1 MAEAVVGVLISKLGE
16 ALLSEAAAYGA
27 SLFCGEASALKGLFS
42 EIRRATGWLEIMKA
56 YLQDSEKFR
65 DTSNTTDA
73 FVKKIRALAF
83 RIEDVTDEFKY
94 KLEDGKHGGFAAK
107 MNKRIRHVKVWHRL
121 TCELRDINADL
132 EDAAKQANLCAI
144 PIIERPGAG
153 NYYHAGSINPT
164 SCFARDEDLV
174 GIEDNAEKLKGW
186 LLDMEE
192 KKSRIVAIW
201 GMGGAGKTTLV
212 GHVYKS
218 VKEDFDF
225 AAWVT
230 VSKSWQVQDLLNK
243 IATGLGISGDINKM
257 ETRSLGEVICNHLNG
272 KRFILVLDDVWEKD
286 VWIKIMNVFPA
297 NCTSR
302 FVLTSRHK
310 EVASLAASS
319 DCIMGLELLKERHSW
334 ELFCNVAFRNND
346 DKRCPMEL
354 HDLAA
359 KFIKMCEGLPLA
371 ITCIGHL
378 LFFKHPTHSEWKKV
392 HDDLVLQLTKHV
404 IPGVDM
410 ILKLSLEDLP
420 YELKNC
426 FLHCALFPEDYEM
439 NRKRLI
445 RHWIAAG
452 FIIVQ
457 KGNQALEE
465 VAEGYLNE
473 LVNRSL
479 LQVVER
485 NEFGRVRR
493 CRMHDIVRHLALD
506 KAENEGFGIIYEDS
520 TTFPV
525 GVTRRLSIESTNFE
539 LPSQSSVRH
548 IRAVHAFMSSISV
561 DLLRQILASSN
572 LLSTL
577 DLQGTQI
584 KILPDVVFNLFNLR
598 FLSLRY
604 CEIEVLQEAVGRLVN
619 LEVLDAYSTRL
630 LSLPKGVAKLK
641 KLKFLYVWAFSPDFN
656 VFDCGTEVPRGIRNL
671 TGLHTL
677 QSVKANFETLCGIAA
692 LSELRT
698 FAISNVKNEHSV
710 NLCSAIMNMSHLINL
725 SITASN
731 EDEVLQMEALHL
743 PATLSKLSLVGQL
756 EKKQIPQILLS
767 WSHLMS
773 LTRLSLAFTKLDD
786 DSFSSLRALRG
797 LCRLEL
803 SKAYDGTTLCFPT
816 KSFPRLRF
824 LGIMGAA
831 QLNHVDIEEGAL
843 ENLVDLMFIQ
853 CPELKH
859 LPHGIEYLAVLRN
872 YAWKTL
878 QRSS

>member
-1 MAEAVVGVLISKLGE
+1 
-16 ALLSEAAAYGA
+16 
-27 SLFCGEASALKGLFS
+27 
-42 EIRRATGWLEIMKA
+42 
-56 YLQDSEKFR
+56 
-65 DTSNTTDA
+65 
-73 FVKKIRALAF
+73 
-83 RIEDVTDEFKY
+83 
-94 KLEDGKHGGFAAK
+94 
-107 MNKRIRHVKVWHRL
+107 
-121 TCELRDINADL
+121 
-132 EDAAKQANLCAI
+132 
-144 PIIERPGAG
+144 
-153 NYYHAGSINPT
+153 
-164 SCFARDEDLV
+164 
-174 GIEDNAEKLKGW
+174 
-186 LLDMEE
+186 
-192 KKSRIVAIW
+192 
-201 GMGGAGKTTLV
+201 
-212 GHVYKS
+212 
-218 VKEDFDF
+218 
-225 AAWVT
+225 
-230 VSKSWQVQDLLNK
+230 
-243 IATGLGISGDINKM
+243 M

-297 NCTSR
+297 NCISR

-310 EVASLAASS
+310 EVASLATSS
-319 DCIMGLELLKERHSW
+319 VCIMGLELLEERHSW

-346 DKRCPMEL
+346 DKRCPIEL

-359 KFIKMCEGLPLA
+359 KFIKICEGLPLA

-457 KGNQALEE
+457 RGNQALEE

-520 TTFPV
+520 TTFPA

-548 IRAVHAFMSSISV
+548 IRAVHAFTSSISV
-561 DLLRQILASSN
+561 DLLRQIFASSN

-604 CEIEVLQEAVGRLVN
+604 CEIEVLPEAVGRLVN

-698 FAISNVKNEHSV
+698 FAISN
-710 NLCSAIMNMSHLINL
+710 
-725 SITASN
+725 
-731 EDEVLQMEALHL
+731 
-743 PATLSKLSLVGQL
+743 KLSLVGQL

-843 ENLVDLMFIQ
+843 ESLVDLMFIQ

-859 LPHGIEYLAVLRN
+859 LPHGIEYLAALKELRLEDTATQLIEKLRKKHEADEEFMKISHIRKVFVMLTEKN
-872 YAWKTL
+872 IWE
-878 QRSS
+878 RVR

>member
-27 SLFCGEASALKGLFS
+27 SLFCREASALKGLFS

-73 FVKKIRALAF
+73 FVKKIRGLAF
-83 RIEDVTDEFKY
+83 RIEDVADEFKY

-121 TCELRDINADL
+121 TYELRDINADL
-132 EDAAKQANLCAI
+132 EDAAKQANLCAM
-144 PIIERPGAG
+144 PIIERTGAG

-257 ETRSLGEVICNHLNG
+257 ETRSL
-272 KRFILVLDDVWEKD
+272 
-286 VWIKIMNVFPA
+286 
-297 NCTSR
+297 
-302 FVLTSRHK
+302 
-310 EVASLAASS
+310 
-319 DCIMGLELLKERHSW
+319 
-334 ELFCNVAFRNND
+334 
-346 DKRCPMEL
+346 
-354 HDLAA
+354 
-359 KFIKMCEGLPLA
+359 
-371 ITCIGHL
+371 
-378 LFFKHPTHSEWKKV
+378 
-392 HDDLVLQLTKHV
+392 
-404 IPGVDM
+404 
-410 ILKLSLEDLP
+410 
-420 YELKNC
+420 
-426 FLHCALFPEDYEM
+426 
-439 NRKRLI
+439 
-445 RHWIAAG
+445 
-452 FIIVQ
+452 
-457 KGNQALEE
+457 
-465 VAEGYLNE
+465 
-473 LVNRSL
+473 
-479 LQVVER
+479 
-485 NEFGRVRR
+485 
-493 CRMHDIVRHLALD
+493 
-506 KAENEGFGIIYEDS
+506 
-520 TTFPV
+520 
-525 GVTRRLSIESTNFE
+525 
-539 LPSQSSVRH
+539 
-548 IRAVHAFMSSISV
+548 
-561 DLLRQILASSN
+561 
-572 LLSTL
+572 
-577 DLQGTQI
+577 
-584 KILPDVVFNLFNLR
+584 
-598 FLSLRY
+598 
-604 CEIEVLQEAVGRLVN
+604 
-619 LEVLDAYSTRL
+619 
-630 LSLPKGVAKLK
+630 
-641 KLKFLYVWAFSPDFN
+641 
-656 VFDCGTEVPRGIRNL
+656 
-671 TGLHTL
+671 
-677 QSVKANFETLCGIAA
+677 A

-731 EDEVLQMEALHL
+731 EDEVLQMEALRL

-843 ENLVDLMFIQ
+843 ESLVDLMFIQ

-859 LPHGIEYLAVLRN
+859 LPHGIEYLAALKELRLEDTATQLIEKLRKKHEADEEFMKISHIRKVFVMLTEKN
-872 YAWKTL
+872 IWE
-878 QRSS
+878 RVR